1 LCSVCYNM
9 YLIDRVERENTMS
22 YEAVDYSSPEVFVD
36 YVMSFYSNRPDS
48 VYPELDFAEDEVY
61 KALATRLTRKK
72 YAETPFDGDSLD
84 REIVRD
90 IVLEDR
96 MNLFRK
102 GLL

>member
-1 LCSVCYNM
+1 M

-22 YEAVDYSSPEVFVD
+22 YEAVEYSSPEVFVD

-90 IVLEDR
+90 IVLEAR
-96 MNLFRK
+96 MSLFK
-102 GLL
+102 AGLL

>member
-1 LCSVCYNM
+1 M

-36 YVMSFYSNRPDS
+36 YMMSFYSNRPDS
-48 VYPELDFAEDEVY
+48 VYPELDFDEDEVY

-72 YAETPFDGDSLD
+72 YELPFEGDSVD

>member
-1 LCSVCYNM
+1 
-9 YLIDRVERENTMS
+9 MS

-48 VYPELDFAEDEVY
+48 VYPELDFTEDEVY
-61 KALATRLTRKK
+61 KALAVRMTRKK
-72 YAETPFDGDSLD
+72 YEETPFEGDTVD

-90 IVLEDR
+90 IVLDSR
-96 MNLFRK
+96 MDLFRK